1 VALTGLRA
9 ILFSFFLGGRM
20 KKVVFGLM
28 FLCLAAAAF
37 ADDGT
42 VSSISGMIKSDLF
55 KNQSNIQ
62 SLSQSLTST
71 EKMALYTEYKKDPWV
86 PFLVNFL
93 VGAGVGSF
101 IEGDTTGG
109 VIALTG
115 DLVGLGSVLI
125 GVSAYASEVYWDPY
139 TTKGVGLTTFGYIV
153 LIGSRIFEIV
163 RPFTY
168 TARYNSTLKQSL
180 NYIEGLSFVPTFENG
195 VAGISL
201 SYSVRL
207 N

>member
-1 VALTGLRA
+1 
-9 ILFSFFLGGRM
+9 M
-20 KKVVFGLM
+20 KKVVFVLM

-37 ADDGT
+37 ADNGT
-42 VSSISGMIKSDLF
+42 VSSVSGMIKSDLF
-55 KNQSNIQ
+55 KNQSKIQ

-109 VIALTG
+109 LIALTG

-125 GVSAYASEVYWDPY
+125 GVSAYANEVYWDPY

-153 LIGSRIFEIV
+153 IIGSRIFEII

-180 NYIEGLSFVPTFENG
+180 NYIEGLSFAPTFENG

-201 SYSVRL
+201 PYSVRL

>member
-1 VALTGLRA
+1 
-9 ILFSFFLGGRM
+9 M
-20 KKVVFGLM
+20 KKVVFVLM
-28 FLCLAAAAF
+28 FLSLAAAAF
-37 ADDGT
+37 ADD
-42 VSSISGMIKSDLF
+42 VSSVSGMIKSDLF

-62 SLSQSLTST
+62 NLSQRLTPT

-153 LIGSRIFEIV
+153 MIGSRIFEII

-180 NYIEGLSFVPTFENG
+180 NYIEGLSFAPTFENG